1 MEEKLEKEKSLLRI
15 ANRTESVKDHKVR
28 FLVLFDGKPKGPP
41 LVLGSGETADFELGD
56 TLVILSDS
64 KINYSISTKK
74 SLVLTPLQVNNN
86 HDKFPD
92 TTVALFAMHV
102 TDEAKDDGGKDDVDP
117 GTGTRNGP
125 GDDIIITEPDK
136 PDP

>member
-1 MEEKLEKEKSLLRI
+1 MEEKLEKEKKLLRI
-15 ANRTESVKDHKVR
+15 ANRTENVKDHKVR
-28 FLVLFDGKPKGPP
+28 FLVMLDGKPQGDP
-41 LVLGSGETADFELGD
+41 LVLGSGDAADFELGD

-64 KINYSISTKK
+64 RINYTISTKK
-74 SLVLTPLQVNNN
+74 GLVLTPLQVNNS

-102 TDEAKDDGGKDDVDP
+102 TDETKDEGGQDDASRD
-117 GTGTRNGP
+117 TETRSGP
-125 GDDIIITEPDK
+125 DDDIIITEPDK